1 VQEQT
6 GQDGGPTRSL
16 LRRWGRTGPRSLTRE
31 KAHLA
36 AATGVPVEVF
46 SADEVNRPNDMSRF
60 IDAQK

>member
-1 VQEQT
+1 
-6 GQDGGPTRSL
+6 
-16 LRRWGRTGPRSLTRE
+16 LTRE

-46 SADEVNRPNDMSRF
+46 SADEVRRAKDMSRF